1 MTRLRKSHLLLI
13 TILVILTMI
22 VIVTGSLWL
31 YGEWRGQQIAFIG
44 DSHGEMPGLY
54 RLNLLYGE
62 PILIAPGPIADPRW
76 SPDGSQIAFVSSADE
91 HGRPPYQIAVM
102 DADGRNIQSLTTGEG
117 RRYSP
122 TWSPDGEQIAF
133 IQARDY
139 KGGGPLAIFVM
150 DRDGSQPRQIAPYA
164 FYNDLSWSPD
174 SKWIAFSTFNAIY
187 LVSSDGADLRQLT
200 DQFSDSFPVWSPD
213 GAYIAFQSTRDD
225 PNDHFDIYVMRADGT
240 EIRRLT
246 DNPAHDR
253 QPSWSPDGEHIIFE
267 SNRDSDFYYH
277 VYIMNADGSEQKRLV
292 EIESNSPVWRP

>member
-1 MTRLRKSHLLLI
+1 MTRLRKSHLFLI
-13 TILVILTMI
+13 TIPVILAAI
-22 VIVTGSLWL
+22 AAGAVVL
-31 YGEWRGQQIAFIG
+31 YREWRGQQIAFIG

-62 PILIAPGPIADPRW
+62 PILIVPGPIADPRW
-76 SPDGSQIAFVSSADE
+76 SPNGGQIAFVSSADE
-91 HGRPPYQIAVM
+91 QGRPPYQIAVM

-117 RRYSP
+117 RRYYP
-122 TWSPDGEQIAF
+122 AWSPDGKQIAYVE
-133 IQARDY
+133 ALNY

-150 DRDGSQPRQIAPYA
+150 DCDGSQPRQITPYA
-164 FYNDLSWSPD
+164 YYIELSWSPD

-213 GAYIAFQSTRDD
+213 GTYIAFQSTRED
-225 PNDHFDIYVMRADGT
+225 PGQHLDIYVMRADGT

-246 DNPAHDR
+246 DDPAHDR

-267 SNRDSDFYYH
+267 SNRDSDFFYH
-277 VYIMNADGSEQKRLV
+277 VYIMNADGTEQKRLV
-292 EIESNSPVWRP
+292 EIESNSPIWRP

>member
-1 MTRLRKSHLLLI
+1 MKRLRNSYLIPISILALLALI
-13 TILVILTMI
+13 A
-22 VIVTGSLWL
+22 TGSLWV
-31 YGEWRGQQIAFIG
+31 YREWRGQQVAFIG
-44 DSHGEMPGLY
+44 DYHGEQYGLY
-54 RLNLLYGE
+54 RLNLLYGG
-62 PILIAPGPIADPRW
+62 PTLIAPGPIADPRW
-76 SPDGSQIAFVSSADE
+76 SPDGGQIAFVSSADE

-102 DADGRNIQSLTTGEG
+102 AADGKNLRQLTSGEG

-122 TWSPDGEQIAF
+122 TWSPDGKQIAYVE
-133 IQARDY
+133 ALNY

-150 DRDGSQPRQIAPYA
+150 DRDGSHQRQLTPYA
-164 FYNDLSWSPD
+164 YYSELSWSPD
-174 SKWIAFSTFNAIY
+174 GKWIAFSTFEAIY

-213 GAYIAFQSTRDD
+213 GAYIAFQSTRED
-225 PNDHFDIYVMRADGT
+225 PGQHLDIYVMRADGT

-246 DNPAHDR
+246 DNPDHDR

-267 SNRDSDFYYH
+267 SNRDSDFFYH